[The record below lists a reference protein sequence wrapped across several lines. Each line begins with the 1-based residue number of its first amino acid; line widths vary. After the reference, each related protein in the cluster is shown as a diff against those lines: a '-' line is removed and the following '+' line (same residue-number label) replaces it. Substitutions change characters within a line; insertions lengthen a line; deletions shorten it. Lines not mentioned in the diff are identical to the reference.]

1 MELVEALKEG
11 AIFLPFEPHCDGAAR
26 KSPSTHILGM
36 IALQKL
42 SRVEYSNISNALCS
56 KGLQKIAGG
65 RRKIVKCQ
73 FLRIEPL
80 SHQQT
85 KTTTDILVCSRGI
98 LLLMVFT
105 AGTEYFFLHEVELK
119 SFSDAKPL
127 AF

>member
-1 MELVEALKEG
+1 M
-11 AIFLPFEPHCDGAAR
+11 
-26 KSPSTHILGM
+26 
-36 IALQKL
+36 
-42 SRVEYSNISNALCS
+42 
-56 KGLQKIAGG
+56 
-65 RRKIVKCQ
+65 VKCQ

-85 KTTTDILVCSRGI
+85 KTTTDIVVCSRGM

-105 AGTEYFFLHEVELK
+105 VGTEYFLHEVELK